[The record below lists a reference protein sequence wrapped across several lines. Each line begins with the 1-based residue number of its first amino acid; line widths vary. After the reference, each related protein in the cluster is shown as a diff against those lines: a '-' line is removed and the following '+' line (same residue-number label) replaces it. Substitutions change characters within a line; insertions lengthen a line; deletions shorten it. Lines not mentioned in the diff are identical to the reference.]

1 MKRYHTEFLAALT
14 GKETLPLKLDE
25 LEDGFLTGI
34 FRTLEGI
41 EGNKPVV
48 TWEAKLN
55 PDPILRG
62 LGDIGWVG
70 PEQTEAPPARRLYN
84 FSIRCSYAPGYKLIR
99 GLYVSQFSP
108 KVQLL
113 DKCDDLGES
122 DEVVDLPDRFSY
134 QISFSCPNR
143 YIPDLLTCIKTVTND
158 DKLME
163 IDDCKLRLLTG
174 FARGRDQS
182 EPIAIPKYKRYT
194 MADPEI
200 VPWSTGEPESPE
212 NDDEG
217 DGESEGKREHEP
229 DDPSLTID

>member
-1 MKRYHTEFLAALT
+1 MKRYHAEFLAALT

-25 LEDGFLTGI
+25 LEDGFLTEI
-34 FRTLEGI
+34 FRTLKAI
-41 EGNKPVV
+41 EGNEPVV

-70 PEQTEAPPARRLYN
+70 PAQSEAPPARRFYN
-84 FSIRCSYAPGYKLIR
+84 FSIRCSYAPGYKLIH
-99 GLYVSQFSP
+99 GLYREQFSP
-108 KVQLL
+108 KVQLFDKQDNL
-113 DKCDDLGES
+113 DGS

-163 IDDCKLRLLTG
+163 MGGYKLLLLNG

-182 EPIAIPKYKRYT
+182 EPIAIPKYKPYNR
-194 MADPEI
+194 ADPET
-200 VPWSTGEPESPE
+200 VPWHTGEPESPE
-212 NDDEG
+212 DE
-217 DGESEGKREHEP
+217 DAEDESDGKREHEP